1 MPSQAV
7 RAVTCGRAGTPRRLA
22 AALARPAARPWL
34 IAAGYLL
41 LVALTIPLAVTA
53 YKAMF
58 SSLDLQDDS
67 GFVTVSIREFLGGGS
82 LYGDVYS
89 QYGPGLYVFVGGL
102 LDLLG
107 VPLTTDGARL
117 VNLALWLGSILL
129 TGVVLLRLTRN
140 IVIAAA
146 GLLLAFVVLL
156 ADINEPLHPGAPIG
170 FGLLA
175 MVAAVVFSFESRPA
189 AALAIAGA
197 SAAALGSL
205 KPNIGAFAF
214 AALALAC
221 ATTSPALRPK
231 RIAALVPVA
240 VATLPV
246 VLLWPHLDDPFTVRQ
261 CVLAVAG
268 IVALS
273 LVAYSVGCGE
283 RPDRRDIVWAAIG
296 TVAVL
301 VFVSLVPILR
311 GTSPSELIDG
321 WLVAPSGTTGTFGP
335 IPAYAWVLIWAPL
348 GVVAAAVVA
357 WWTRRGP
364 PLGER
369 ARLLVGVA
377 MVVLGLA
384 IWIALSTPILIR
396 SHTLSEVARGLM
408 VATPF
413 AWVVAV
419 RLRDG
424 PRHPIF
430 VTVLIA
436 ALAVLQTLHAYPVA
450 GSQVAWS
457 QILFVIV
464 GGMAIAAGS
473 RAIAAAGAAAYP
485 RMPAWRL
492 LAGIAVVV
500 FGAWLVARPIG
511 DISADYGDAYARGV
525 APELA
530 GAGRMRLDP
539 ERARTLETVT
549 GVLRR
554 NCSTFIS
561 IPALNSFYLW
571 SGEPVP
577 TVLSG
582 PWPYLLDDEAQ
593 QQALDRVENRAG
605 LCLIRDPELL
615 GFWRGFSPPAN
626 DGPLLRFVREGF
638 GTLRDFG
645 GYRVG
650 LETGRTGTVSP

>member
-7 RAVTCGRAGTPRRLA
+7 RAVTCGRAGAPRRLA

-107 VPLTTDGARL
+107 VPLTTDGGRL

-156 ADINEPLHPGAPIG
+156 ADINEPLHPGAAIG

-240 VATLPV
+240 VAILPV

-273 LVAYSVGCGE
+273 LVAYSVGCE
-283 RPDRRDIVWAAIG
+283 ARPDRRDIVWAAIG

-357 WWTRRGP
+357 WWTRTGP

-593 QQALDRVENRAG
+593 QQALDRIENRAG

-626 DGPLLRFVREGF
+626 DGPLLRFVRERF

>member
-7 RAVTCGRAGTPRRLA
+7 RAVTCGRAGAPRRLA

-41 LVALTIPLAVTA
+41 LVALTIPLAVIA

-67 GFVTVSIREFLGGGS
+67 GFITVSIREFLGGGS

-107 VPLTTDGARL
+107 VPLTTDGGRL

-156 ADINEPLHPGAPIG
+156 ADINEPLHPGAAIG

-175 MVAAVVFSFESRPA
+175 MVAAVAFSFESRPA

-231 RIAALVPVA
+231 RVAALVPVA
-240 VATLPV
+240 VAILPV
-246 VLLWPHLDDPFTVRQ
+246 ALLWPHLDDPFTVRQ

-273 LVAYSVGCGE
+273 LVAYTVGCE
-283 RPDRRDIVWAAIG
+283 ARPDRRDIVWAAIG

-357 WWTRRGP
+357 WWTRTGP

-424 PRHPIF
+424 PRHPVF
-430 VTVLIA
+430 LTVLIA

-492 LAGIAVVV
+492 LAGIAVVA

-511 DISADYGDAYARGV
+511 DISTDYGDAYARGV

-582 PWPYLLDDEAQ
+582 PWPYLLDDESQ
-593 QQALDRVENRAG
+593 QQALDRIENRAG

-615 GFWRGFSPPAN
+615 SFWRGFSPPAN
-626 DGPLLRFVREGF
+626 DGPLLRFVRERF